1 MRLSRLPLS
10 GAERT
15 WGREV
20 ECLLLTP
27 ACVKNVREQRMRR
40 IVFSLLLFGL
50 RLPMLFFFLFNV
62 IETNFL
68 RASSTL
74 EFSHRLDPN
83 RELPFEIAC
92 VNKGS
97 LSQSQGWVDCER
109 RLETGQLRQSKGR
122 SAQKTQQRWEGR
134 P

>member
-1 MRLSRLPLS
+1 
-10 GAERT
+10 
-15 WGREV
+15 
-20 ECLLLTP
+20 
-27 ACVKNVREQRMRR
+27 VKNVREQRMRR

-109 RLETGQLRQSKGR
+109 LLETGQLRQSKGR